1 MAATPK
7 NPTPS
12 KNGDAEDVVLFQKY
26 FKSLGPRAYAAQIK
40 RASNGNHCLVII
52 ESKRDPETHEVKKS
66 KVLIWSEDLASFF
79 KMMQETLHFHKANP
93 VPEEIRKRRERY
105 WQKRAEESAGGD
117 DADLAEFSAVVV
129 TPVKRAAPKQNLTKQ
144 PAGPSRP
151 PEPQHNKNP
160 DGIPAEPPRPP
171 RPIVTHAVKPPS
183 KPRPNGITIKPSGK
197 NPPRPMERTALVKG
211 PPGRTTVN
219 RITMPTNL
227 KKSKSVKK

>member
-1 MAATPK
+1 MAANPK
-7 NPTPS
+7 NAAPAKAS
-12 KNGDAEDVVLFQKY
+12 ESEDVVLFQKY

-40 RASNGNHCLVII
+40 RAPNGNHCLVLI
-52 ESKRDPETHEVKKS
+52 ESKRDAETHEIKKS

-129 TPVKRAAPKQNLTKQ
+129 TPVKKASTKQALTKQ
-144 PAGPSRP
+144 PAGPANP
-151 PEPQHNKNP
+151 PPAPAKA
-160 DGIPAEPPRPP
+160 DGSPAEPSKPARPM
-171 RPIVTHAVKPPS
+171 VTQAVKPPS

-211 PPGRTTVN
+211 PPGRPMVN
-219 RITMPTNL
+219 RITIPNNL
-227 KKSKSVKK
+227 KKGKSVKK